1 MFHERIDVRP
11 GETLRLAIDKSA
23 VHLFDKETGKRL

>member
-1 MFHERIDVRP
+1 VFRERQTVRP
-11 GETLRLAIDKSA
+11 GENIRLRPRTSA